1 MNIVYVFDENYIDL
15 YKISSRSL
23 LKHNPEAKITVVSPR
38 PLPKD
43 RVKLL
48 EAKIYDEMN
57 KCMAEVIEIRGKKY
71 KICPKCGWKRAF
83 VETEYRFC
91 GSQL

>member
-38 PLPKD
+38 PLP
-43 RVKLL
+43 L
-48 EAKIYDEMN
+48 ENNI
-57 KCMAEVIEIRGKKY
+57 VIQAPALKHNE
-71 KICPKCGWKRAF
+71 KR
-83 VETEYRFC
+83 
-91 GSQL
+91 